1 MNDLVIQCV
10 KLLYNFTNEPYDK
23 YWYGVAL
30 NSLDKI
36 YFTIDPAVIENK
48 DEVLN
53 YTDNKLGIE
62 GYLDDKIVAKR
73 YMIID

>member
-1 MNDLVIQCV
+1 M
-10 KLLYNFTNEPYDK
+10 
-23 YWYGVAL
+23 AL